1 MSVGVGTL
9 TVTYA
14 GYEVRGLP
22 KLAVRAGQALER
34 WGARA
39 GRPVSRDEQQRRHE
53 AQQQAQAAFESRQNG
68 CFGIGTVLR

>member
-1 MSVGVGTL
+1 M

-14 GYEVRGLP
+14 GYEISGFP
-22 KLAVRAGQALER
+22 KLAVRAGRALER

-39 GRPVSRDEQQRRHE
+39 ARPVGRDEQQRRHE
-53 AQQQAQAAFESRQNG
+53 AQQQAQAAFDSRQNG

>member
-1 MSVGVGTL
+1 M

-14 GYEVRGLP
+14 GYEVGAGELRGIP
-22 KLAVRAGQALER
+22 RLAVRAGRALER

-39 GRPVSRDEQQRRHE
+39 ARPASRDEQQRRHE
-53 AQQQAQAAFESRQNG
+53 AQQLAQAAFEARQNG